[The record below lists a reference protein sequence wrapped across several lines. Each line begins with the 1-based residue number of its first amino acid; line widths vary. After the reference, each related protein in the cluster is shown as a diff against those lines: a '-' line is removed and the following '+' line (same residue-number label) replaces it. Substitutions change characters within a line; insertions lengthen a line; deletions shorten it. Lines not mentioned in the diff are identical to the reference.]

1 MSHAESSKARPV
13 QFHKIRSDYSFPD
26 AFYVIQS
33 ALLSLKQSHFTSG
46 EHRHVSFNLQSVN
59 FTYVMKKRFS

>member
-1 MSHAESSKARPV
+1 M
-13 QFHKIRSDYSFPD
+13 D
-26 AFYVIQS
+26 AFYVIQP
-33 ALLSLKQSHFTSG
+33 ALLSLKQRHFTSG